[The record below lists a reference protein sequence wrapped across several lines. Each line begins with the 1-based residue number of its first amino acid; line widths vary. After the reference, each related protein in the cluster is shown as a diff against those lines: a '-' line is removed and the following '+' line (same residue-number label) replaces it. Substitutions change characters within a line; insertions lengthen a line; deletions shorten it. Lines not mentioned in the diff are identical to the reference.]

1 MSSVSPVFFW
11 LAGFVALGAAM
22 LLVKNEKVKARL
34 ADALILTATVYV
46 CIHIWHAVDPS
57 KGAKTSATPLIDS
70 DKAEL
75 SLKMAQALEATSHV
89 FLSPKLVDRHHP
101 GPIKL
106 PVPNA
111 PATADQSIEKLKREA
126 QRILGELVQKNPQ
139 APVLESKYAL
149 VTHELDDPNSMSLER
164 LSHIDTPNARSL
176 HKALTVLYVEPK
188 PTPAEIEDTETTLKT
203 ILPKGWYRDTALLEL
218 YKKVGR
224 KADFETLQQQGYDQ
238 GVRLVT
244 RLIVVC
250 CVVAISFFI
259 GLIVILAQLFFL
271 PRQVTSEE
279 DRVLIASPVAN
290 SPKTIFS
297 VFIAWMSTQILLSS
311 LIQSTFKLS
320 ELMNQGTFQAALV
333 TATTYLIMNGPGIL
347 YIYLLVVRPNKLK
360 LLETIKFRTK
370 VGKLGPGRL
379 VLAGWLTW
387 FAGLPVVL
395 ISYLIAMKFMNSQ
408 GSSNPVIAFVM
419 EAARSA
425 DVVSIL
431 VFYFT
436 LGVLAPICEESLFRG
451 FLYTSLRRYWGVL
464 PSLLLTATLFA
475 GVHMDPG
482 GFLPLLGL
490 GFLFGF
496 VLERTKSTLA
506 SMVAHG
512 LWNSGT
518 FTLVL
523 LLFS

>member
-1 MSSVSPVFFW
+1 
-11 LAGFVALGAAM
+11 
-22 LLVKNEKVKARL
+22 
-34 ADALILTATVYV
+34 
-46 CIHIWHAVDPS
+46 
-57 KGAKTSATPLIDS
+57 
-70 DKAEL
+70 
-75 SLKMAQALEATSHV
+75 
-89 FLSPKLVDRHHP
+89 
-101 GPIKL
+101 
-106 PVPNA
+106 
-111 PATADQSIEKLKREA
+111 
-126 QRILGELVQKNPQ
+126 
-139 APVLESKYAL
+139 
-149 VTHELDDPNSMSLER
+149 
-164 LSHIDTPNARSL
+164 
-176 HKALTVLYVEPK
+176 
-188 PTPAEIEDTETTLKT
+188 
-203 ILPKGWYRDTALLEL
+203 
-218 YKKVGR
+218 
-224 KADFETLQQQGYDQ
+224 
-238 GVRLVT
+238 
-244 RLIVVC
+244 
-250 CVVAISFFI
+250 
-259 GLIVILAQLFFL
+259 
-271 PRQVTSEE
+271 
-279 DRVLIASPVAN
+279 
-290 SPKTIFS
+290 
-297 VFIAWMSTQILLSS
+297 
-311 LIQSTFKLS
+311 
-320 ELMNQGTFQAALV
+320 
-333 TATTYLIMNGPGIL
+333 
-347 YIYLLVVRPNKLK
+347 
-360 LLETIKFRTK
+360 
-370 VGKLGPGRL
+370 
-379 VLAGWLTW
+379 LTW